1 MKLTMA
7 FRSDPLLSFSADSA
21 SKTIA
26 LYLMKGQITD
36 SPSDH
41 DLNWQNK

>member
-7 FRSDPLLSFSADSA
+7 FRSDPLLSFSADRA

-26 LYLMKGQITD
+26 LYLIKEQKYQK
-36 SPSDH
+36 P
-41 DLNWQNK
+41 LRL